1 MAPAH
6 DLGGL
11 LDRLG
16 DARSALFAAAD
27 QVSGSRWRQRP
38 SPARWAAAEVIAHLT
53 QVEGAI
59 TSNAVKLVEREPRRF
74 PVWRRW
80 RAPFWVIEYRLA
92 RRETPIP
99 LDPSI
104 LGGKEEMLAALRE
117 ARRRTLAFLEETR
130 ARDLSAYAWP
140 HPFLGTFGFY
150 DWFRLI
156 AHHEI
161 RHTKQIREI
170 VNSFHELSD
179 D

>member
-1 MAPAH
+1 MTSAH
-6 DLGGL
+6 DLTAL
-11 LDRLG
+11 FHRLG
-16 DARSALFAAAD
+16 KARSALFAAAD
-27 QVSGSRWRQRP
+27 QVSTSRWRQRP
-38 SPARWAAAEVIAHLT
+38 GATRWSAAEVIAHLT
-53 QVEGAI
+53 QVEDAI
-59 TSNAVKLVEREPRRF
+59 TSNSVKLVEREPRRF

-92 RRETPIP
+92 RRESPLP

-104 LGGKEEMLAALRE
+104 LAGKEEMLAALRE
-117 ARRRTLAFLEETR
+117 SRRRTLAFLEETS

-150 DWFRLI
+150 EWFRLI

-179 D
+179 F